1 VSRKPASSR
10 RLRQRV
16 DWLGREQPARERPWA
31 LTQQL
36 FGAAHA
42 SEDRELLGELATQ
55 LSQERAALTR
65 LEAELHE
72 QVRRV
77 AELERRLQ
85 RVAPGEGA
93 QASQPSAA
101 VAGERA
107 ATRRPPVIVSAA
119 HSPTGPGYLLSRC
132 DGFLAESPLGQ
143 VGVVCGV
150 RFRSR
155 IDRPDLLAIE
165 VGRLRHKLLLVPVD
179 EVEHVSFDEER
190 VVLQHDPRAHP
201 HRELANRLRSRLRTS
216 PF

>member
-1 VSRKPASSR
+1 VSRKPTSSR
-10 RLRQRV
+10 WLQQRV
-16 DWLGREQPARERPWA
+16 DWLGREQPACERPWA
-31 LTQQL
+31 LAQQL
-36 FGAAHA
+36 FGAAHV
-42 SEDRELLGELATQ
+42 SEEGELLGELATQ
-55 LSQERAALTR
+55 LSQEQVALTR
-65 LEAELHE
+65 MEAELHE
-72 QVRRV
+72 PVRRV

-107 ATRRPPVIVSAA
+107 AAGRPPVIVSAA
-119 HSPTGPGYLLSRC
+119 HASTGPDLLSRC

-150 RFRSR
+150 RFGSR
-155 IDRPDLLAIE
+155 IDRPDLLEIE
-165 VGRLRHKLLLVPVD
+165 VGRLRRKLLLVPVD